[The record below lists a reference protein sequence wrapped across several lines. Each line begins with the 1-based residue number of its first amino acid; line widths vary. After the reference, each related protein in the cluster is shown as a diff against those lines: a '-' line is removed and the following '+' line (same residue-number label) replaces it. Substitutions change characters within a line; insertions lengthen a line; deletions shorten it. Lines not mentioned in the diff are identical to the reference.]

1 MKQTLRGD
9 LADRV
14 SAALDRELSE
24 QAWLW
29 STKDSAAGIAANLK
43 REKATF
49 TAE

>member
-9 LADRV
+9 RADRV
-14 SAALDRELSE
+14 AAVLERELSE

-29 STKDSAAGIAANLK
+29 DTKDSAAGIAANLQ
-43 REKATF
+43 RERPTF